1 MPLYEYECPA
11 CGGDFEKRA
20 AMSEADAQSCPTCGS
35 PYTKRKLSKISVKGQ
50 SNNSAG
56 SSAPVFTGGSL

>member
-11 CGGDFEKRA
+11 CGRDFERRVSV
-20 AMSEADAQSCPTCGS
+20 SESDSQSCPHCGS

-50 SNNSAG
+50 TSSAG

>member
-11 CGGDFEKRA
+11 CGSDFEKRSSI
-20 AMSEADAQSCPTCGS
+20 SESDSQSCPHCGS
-35 PYTKRKLSKISVKGQ
+35 SYTKLKMSKISVKGQ
-50 SNNSAG
+50 SSNAG